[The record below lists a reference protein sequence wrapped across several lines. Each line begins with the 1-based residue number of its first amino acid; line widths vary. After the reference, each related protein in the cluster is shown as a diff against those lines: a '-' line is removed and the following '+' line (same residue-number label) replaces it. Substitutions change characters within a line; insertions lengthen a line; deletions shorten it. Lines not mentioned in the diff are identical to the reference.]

1 MTDYESLIERAEIET
16 GMDSHAPDCG
26 FVDILDAL
34 YWVAR
39 VKTAD
44 SKYSPWCAIKIVGA
58 GAGGDPLGGVP
69 CPRCRKFLG
78 AENAR

>member
-1 MTDYESLIERAEIET
+1 MDDYESLIERAEIET
-16 GMDSHAPDCG
+16 GMDSHAADCG

-44 SKYSPWCAIKIVGA
+44 CKYLPWCAI
-58 GAGGDPLGGVP
+58 GGTGSTRQAAAPGGT
-69 CPRCRKFLG
+69 
-78 AENAR
+78 E

>member
-1 MTDYESLIERAEIET
+1 MNDYESLIERAEIET

-39 VKTAD
+39 VVKTD
-44 SKYSPWCAIKIVGA
+44 KYAPWCAI
-58 GAGGDPLGGVP
+58 
-69 CPRCRKFLG
+69 RS
-78 AENAR
+78 

>member
-1 MTDYESLIERAEIET
+1 MDDYESLIERAEIET

-44 SKYSPWCAIKIVGA
+44 SKYLPWCAIK
-58 GAGGDPLGGVP
+58 LG
-69 CPRCRKFLG
+69 
-78 AENAR
+78 

>member
-1 MTDYESLIERAEIET
+1 MTDYDLLIERAQIDF

-39 VKTAD
+39 VKTD
-44 SKYSPWCAIKIVGA
+44 KYAPWCAIRI
-58 GAGGDPLGGVP
+58 
-69 CPRCRKFLG
+69 
-78 AENAR
+78 

>member
-16 GMDSHAPDCG
+16 GMASHAPDCG

-39 VKTAD
+39 VRVKTD
-44 SKYSPWCAIKIVGA
+44 KYAPWCAI
-58 GAGGDPLGGVP
+58 
-69 CPRCRKFLG
+69 RS
-78 AENAR
+78 

>member
-1 MTDYESLIERAEIET
+1 MTDYESLIERAESET

-44 SKYSPWCAIKIVGA
+44 CKYAPWCAI
-58 GAGGDPLGGVP
+58 
-69 CPRCRKFLG
+69 RS
-78 AENAR
+78 

>member
-1 MTDYESLIERAEIET
+1 MNDYESLIERAEIET

-44 SKYSPWCAIKIVGA
+44 CKYLPWCAIRSWGHWQHPA
-58 GAGGDPLGGVP
+58 SCDRRGRGV
-69 CPRCRKFLG
+69 
-78 AENAR
+78 A

>member
-1 MTDYESLIERAEIET
+1 MDDYESLIERAEIET
-16 GMDSHAPDCG
+16 GMDSHAPHCG

-44 SKYSPWCAIKIVGA
+44 SKYSSWCAIKVGA
-58 GAGGDPLGGVP
+58 GAGGGPRWGG
-69 CPRCRKFLG
+69 CPAPGTGNF
-78 AENAR
+78 

>member
-1 MTDYESLIERAEIET
+1 MDEYESLIERAEIET

-44 SKYSPWCAIKIVGA
+44 CKYLPWCAIGA
-58 GAGGDPLGGVP
+58 LAAPGKLRSQGAQSSEAAL
-69 CPRCRKFLG
+69 
-78 AENAR
+78 

>member
-39 VKTAD
+39 VKTD
-44 SKYSPWCAIKIVGA
+44 KYAPWCAT
-58 GAGGDPLGGVP
+58 GGTGSTRQTAAPGGT
-69 CPRCRKFLG
+69 
-78 AENAR
+78 E

>member
-44 SKYSPWCAIKIVGA
+44 SKYSSWCAIKVGA
-58 GAGGDPLGGVP
+58 GAGGDPAGG
-69 CPRCRKFLG
+69 G
-78 AENAR
+78 ALPPAPEIFRSLQNAR

>member
-1 MTDYESLIERAEIET
+1 MNDYESLIEHAEIET

-39 VKTAD
+39 AKAD
-44 SKYSPWCAIKIVGA
+44 KYAPWCAIAACA
-58 GAGGDPLGGVP
+58 GSTRQAAAPGG
-69 CPRCRKFLG
+69 R
-78 AENAR
+78 E

>member
-44 SKYSPWCAIKIVGA
+44 CKYAPWCAIFA
-58 GAGGDPLGGVP
+58 MSGGTGSTRQAAYLGG
-69 CPRCRKFLG
+69 
-78 AENAR
+78 AA

>member
-1 MTDYESLIERAEIET
+1 MDEYESLIERAEIET

-44 SKYSPWCAIKIVGA
+44 CKYLPWCAI
-58 GAGGDPLGGVP
+58 GGTGGTRQAAYP
-69 CPRCRKFLG
+69 G
-78 AENAR
+78 GSA